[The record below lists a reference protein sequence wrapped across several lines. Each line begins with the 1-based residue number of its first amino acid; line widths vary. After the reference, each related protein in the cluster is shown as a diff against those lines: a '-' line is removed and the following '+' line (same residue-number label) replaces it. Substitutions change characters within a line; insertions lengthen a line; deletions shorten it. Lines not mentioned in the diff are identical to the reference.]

1 MELKNKFTEQELKLL
16 KEINIEIIDKEY
28 TIEETGEI
36 IEKLDDA
43 IRSNLDDD
51 DEFTSKALDYEKIQ
65 DKVLEYEDEI

>member
-43 IRSNLDDD
+43 IHINLDEN
-51 DEFTSKALDYEKIQ
+51 DEFTSKALAYEKIQ
-65 DKVLEYEDEI
+65 DKVLAYEDEI

>member
-36 IEKLDDA
+36 IEKLDNA